1 MQENSGASVAAMQA
15 AGGGKQSDVVV
26 VGAGV
31 VGLACALALAE
42 AGRGVRVVDA
52 GTIGCGSSH
61 GNCGTLTPSH
71 ALPLAAPGQV
81 FRAMRWML
89 TPDAPL
95 YLKPRVDP
103 GLWSWLLRFAGNCNH
118 ARMMR
123 SGAARA
129 ALLQASRREFPEW
142 LARHGI
148 ECDFAETGTDHV
160 FRDERAL
167 DEYRRDLAW
176 LAELGIASEVIDG
189 ATYLRDEP
197 ALREGVVGV
206 ARYPGDASLRPDR
219 YVEGLAR
226 AFREAGGTIDEE
238 REVLG
243 IEQGG
248 SGLRLETSRGPLHC
262 GDVVLAVGAWS
273 PKLARRLRVP
283 LLSRVMQPGKGYS
296 ITYERPALVPKRPLT
311 LQERSVCVSTWSS
324 GYRLGSTME
333 FSGYDQALTRR
344 RLDALER
351 AAREY
356 LHEGVG
362 PVKQE
367 EWYGWRPMTVD
378 DVPVL
383 GPVPGRP
390 RQWLATGHGMLGVSM
405 SIATAHLLADLV
417 TGKAPSIDPAPYRLE
432 RFA

>member
-1 MQENSGASVAAMQA
+1 MQDLGEGDA
-15 AGGGKQSDVVV
+15 SDVVV

-31 VGLACALALAE
+31 VGLACALVL
-42 AGRGVRVVDA
+42 AGRGRQVRVVDS
-52 GTIGCGSSH
+52 GRVGGGSSH

-81 FRAMRWML
+81 LRAMRWML

-95 YLKPRVDP
+95 YLKPRVDLP
-103 GLWSWLLRFAGNCNH
+103 LWSWLLRFAGRCNH
-118 ARMMR
+118 GAMMR
-123 SGAARA
+123 GGAARA
-129 ALLQASRREFPEW
+129 ALLQASRDAFPVW
-142 LARHGI
+142 LAKHRI
-148 ECDFAETGTDHV
+148 DCDFAETGTDHV

-167 DEYRRDLAW
+167 DAYRRELAW

-189 ATYLRDEP
+189 TTYLRQEP

-219 YVEGLAR
+219 YVAGLAR
-226 AFREAGGTIDEE
+226 AFRDAGGMVDER
-238 REVLG
+238 REVQA
-243 IEQGG
+243 IEQDGA
-248 SGLRLETSRGPLHC
+248 GLRVRTSTGALRC
-262 GDVVLAVGAWS
+262 RDVVLAVGAWS
-273 PKLARRLRVP
+273 PQLARRLRVP
-283 LLSRVMQPGKGYS
+283 LLPRVMQPGKGYS
-296 ITYERPALVPKRPLT
+296 ITYSRPSLVPRRPLT
-311 LQERSVCVSTWSS
+311 LQERSVCVSTWST

-333 FSGYDQALTRR
+333 FSGYDQTLNRR

-367 EWYGWRPMTVD
+367 EWYGWRPMSVD

-390 RQWLATGHGMLGVSM
+390 GQWLATGHGMLGVSM
-405 SIATAHLLADLV
+405 SIATAELVGDLV
-417 TGKAPSIDPAPYRLE
+417 TGAEPALDPTPYRLS